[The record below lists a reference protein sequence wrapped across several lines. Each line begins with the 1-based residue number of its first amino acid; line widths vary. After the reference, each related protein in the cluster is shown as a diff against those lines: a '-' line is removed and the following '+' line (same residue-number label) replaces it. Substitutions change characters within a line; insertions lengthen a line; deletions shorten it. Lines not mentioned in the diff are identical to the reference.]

1 MYIPALV
8 WKMGHGWH
16 GCFWADSKQ
25 WGLLYLTHDEQ
36 EITLP
41 ITSNGIYIILG
52 LDNDYG
58 CDRFGTQASA
68 SNKFKVWERS
78 EQGVFAATNFQWVAI
93 CRQ

>member
-1 MYIPALV
+1 MPTLFDTCPNP
-8 WKMGHGWH
+8 H
-16 GCFWADSKQ
+16 CTLQ